1 MVRKARSGMDAA
13 WKPFAD
19 VLIILPVHLEGLI
32 SGQTVKRT
40 LTYRLAK
47 GVRHTKHININLYFV
62 VCGVVHDFIHIERNK
77 KAAGYYHM
85 R

>member
-32 SGQTVKRT
+32 YGQTVKRT
-40 LTYRLAK
+40 LTYRLAIC
-47 GVRHTKHININLYFV
+47 VRHTRHINLNLYK
-62 VCGVVHDFIHIERNK
+62 GV
-77 KAAGYYHM
+77 
-85 R
+85 